1 MDTFIYLHFNS
12 DGTLN
17 TIYMFDGEFVYYEN
31 IALKI
36 SISTLADLC
45 EVFDEPHTQE
55 QYLQMLSGIDE
66 PQLLSNEPERANEM
80 SLRGSFSPL
89 LIFTELTLQDLAAG
103 LLHRQQQN
111 WLAMF
116 GQQGIPNEQVG
127 VYARIAGILNGAR
140 NGR

>member
-17 TIYMFDGEFVYYEN
+17 TIYMFDGEFIYYEN

-36 SISTLADLC
+36 SISTLTDLC
-45 EVFDEPHTQE
+45 EVFDEPRTQE
-55 QYLQMLSGIDE
+55 QHFQMLSGIDE
-66 PQLLSNEPERANEM
+66 PQLLSNDPEHADEM
-80 SLRGSFSPL
+80 VLGGSFAPL
-89 LIFTELTLQDLAAG
+89 HIFTELALQDLAAG
-103 LLHRQQQN
+103 ILHRKQQN

-127 VYARIAGILNGAR
+127 VFARLAGILNGAR